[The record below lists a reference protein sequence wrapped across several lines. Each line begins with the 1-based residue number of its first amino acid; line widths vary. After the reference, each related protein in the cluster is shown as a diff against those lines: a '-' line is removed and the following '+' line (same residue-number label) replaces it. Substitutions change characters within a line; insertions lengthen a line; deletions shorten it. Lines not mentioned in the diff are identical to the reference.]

1 MHGLQLHVACTR
13 ASAMQTQ
20 ARAEVLQLAAI
31 ETKDRGG
38 EAKPPGCGDDAQ
50 EEPATTM
57 APSLTMPTS
66 ASPRKA
72 QSAWLHASL
81 QSDEENTST
90 PAWPLFDPPSA
101 QTLYDPR
108 GGDLRVGLPP
118 RPQRTVRLEVDQP
131 APARRT

>member
-1 MHGLQLHVACTR
+1 
-13 ASAMQTQ
+13 MQTQ

-90 PAWPLFDPPSA
+90 PASPLFD
-101 QTLYDPR
+101 DPR
-108 GGDLRVGLPP
+108 SVF
-118 RPQRTVRLEVDQP
+118 
-131 APARRT
+131 